1 MDHGEKKSLTN
12 VSSKVTVHQ
21 HGAKGPEKS
30 EEKGA
35 KGADKKGAEGEAKG
49 SEKKEEKGAK
59 AAEKKG
65 AKAAEKKGAE
75 GGAKGPKKSEKKG
88 AEGERQLPPYHMK
101 ESEGLQEQGFEGKDV
116 EHNDMKTSTAD
127 WRKEFGPNHPNYKTM
142 AEICKKYPKNFYCL
156 DYLPTEAPIKAP
168 IKSMAEGNAVSLL
181 LFASVL
187 VMHAM

>member
-21 HGAKGPEKS
+21 HGTKGPEKS

-75 GGAKGPKKSEKKG
+75 G
-88 AEGERQLPPYHMK
+88 ERQLPPYHMK

-127 WRKEFGPNHPNYKTM
+127 WRREFGPKAKNYQTM
-142 AEICKKYPKNFYCL
+142 AEICKKYP
-156 DYLPTEAPIKAP
+156 
-168 IKSMAEGNAVSLL
+168 
-181 LFASVL
+181 
-187 VMHAM
+187 